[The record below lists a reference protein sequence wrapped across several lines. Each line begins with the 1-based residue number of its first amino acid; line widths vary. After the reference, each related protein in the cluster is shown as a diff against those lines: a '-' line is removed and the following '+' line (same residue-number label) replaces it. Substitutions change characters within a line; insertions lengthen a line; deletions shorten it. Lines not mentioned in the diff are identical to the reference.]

1 MQVETITNFHPS
13 FTAYIL
19 QTHTHTL
26 LQVGKHFYFVLHVK
40 TVQGQKETV
49 FLLVHASHLQST
61 LGVPTVVEGKEG
73 REFFQE

>member
-1 MQVETITNFHPS
+1 METITNFHSS
-13 FTAYIL
+13 FTAYIP
-19 QTHTHTL
+19 HTHTL
-26 LQVGKHFYFVLHVK
+26 LQVGKHVYFVLHVK

-61 LGVPTVVEGKEG
+61 LGVPTVVQG